1 MCISIQKL
9 ARCVPIVHKLASQ
22 VQIHTKSCETNTW
35 HATSAE
41 NNVGV
46 LANKS
51 LPGSLITSI
60 VGGGSWPVHL
70 FEEGSLA
77 WAVLILQNSPCGLRA
92 AHPGRP

>member
-1 MCISIQKL
+1 MCIFIQKL
-9 ARCVPIVHKLASQ
+9 ARCVPMVQELVSQ

-51 LPGSLITSI
+51 FP
-60 VGGGSWPVHL
+60 
-70 FEEGSLA
+70 E
-77 WAVLILQNSPCGLRA
+77 VLNYE
-92 AHPGRP
+92 